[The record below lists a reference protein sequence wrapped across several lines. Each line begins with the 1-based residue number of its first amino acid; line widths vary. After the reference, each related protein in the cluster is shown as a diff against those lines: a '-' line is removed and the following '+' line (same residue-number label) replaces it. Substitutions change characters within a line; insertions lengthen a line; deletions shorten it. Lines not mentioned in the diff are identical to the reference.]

1 MAVKKQ
7 NRQKGSAQ
15 NKAYIAGNKALKNKK
30 IKITKHQKEHP
41 NDTQTV
47 GTVPDY
53 TSTKPTGYLF
63 GAVQKRLSNTNRKSS
78 NGSNSSS
85 TKNK

>member
-15 NKAYIAGNKALKNKK
+15 NKAYIATGRALKNKK
-30 IKITKHQKEHP
+30 IKIARHQKEHP
-41 NDTQTV
+41 NDQQAV

-53 TSTKPTGYLF
+53 ETTKPTGYLF
-63 GAVQKRLSNTNRKSS
+63 GAIQKRLSNAVRKSNDRKTSS
-78 NGSNSSS
+78 NA
-85 TKNK
+85 KNK